1 MAFMDDV
8 LGKMS
13 QAGQSVS
20 KKARDLSEYA
30 KYSSTISDSETE
42 IRNLYSEIG
51 YKVYLAYRNN
61 PLPEVAPQIQRIS
74 ALNKIIEDARAAQK
88 ALSDSEKCPRCGT
101 RIRPGMLFCNNCG
114 CRLAE
119 PAPQQGAPAMQAPAR
134 FCMSCGAPMAP
145 DALFCMS
152 CGARFEAKPAQAAPE
167 ASTPPKAPAAPAQSP
182 VENRARV
189 NSTLAQPTTE
199 DSAPVYSA
207 PAQSTVEDS
216 APVYSAPAQ
225 STVEDSAPVYSV
237 PEEPAYAYA
246 EPETPDAQ
254 QD

>member
-1 MAFMDDV
+1 MDDV
-8 LGKMS
+8 LGKVS

-51 YKVYLAYRNN
+51 YKVYLAYCNN
-61 PLPEVAPQIQRIS
+61 PLPEVAPQIQRIT
-74 ALNKIIEDARAAQK
+74 ALNKMIEDARAAQK
-88 ALSDSEKCPRCGT
+88 ALNDSEKCPRCGT
-101 RIRPGMLFCNNCG
+101 RLRPGMLFCNNCG
-114 CRLAE
+114 CKLAE

-145 DALFCMS
+145 DAVFCMS
-152 CGARFEAKPAQAAPE
+152 CGARFQAKPAEAAPKTE
-167 ASTPPKAPAAPAQSP
+167 PASPKAPAAPAQSP
-182 VENRARV
+182 VEN
-189 NSTLAQPTTE
+189 
-199 DSAPVYSA
+199 SA
-207 PAQSTVEDS
+207 PAQPPLEN
-216 APVYSAPAQ
+216 
-225 STVEDSAPVYSV
+225 SAPVYSV

>member
-74 ALNKIIEDARAAQK
+74 ALNKMIEDARAAQK

-134 FCMSCGAPMAP
+134 FCMSCGA
-145 DALFCMS
+145 
-152 CGARFEAKPAQAAPE
+152 RFEAKPAQAAPE

-182 VENRARV
+182 VENRAPV
-189 NSTLAQPTTE
+189 NSTLAQPTT
-199 DSAPVYSA
+199 
-207 PAQSTVEDS
+207 EDS

>member
-42 IRNLYSEIG
+42 IRTLYSEIG
-51 YKVYLAYRNN
+51 YQVYLAYRNN
-61 PLPEVAPQIQRIS
+61 PLPEVAPQIQRIT
-74 ALNKIIEDARAAQK
+74 ALNKTIEDARAAQK
-88 ALSDSEKCPRCGT
+88 ALNDSEKCPRCGT

-119 PAPQQGAPAMQAPAR
+119 PAPRQDAPAMQAPAR

-145 DALFCMS
+145 DAIFCMS
-152 CGARFEAKPAQAAPE
+152 CGARFEAKPAQAAPAPAAAQAPE
-167 ASTPPKAPAAPAQSP
+167 AAQAAPKAPEVPAAPAAPKAPEAPAAS
-182 VENRARV
+182 
-189 NSTLAQPTTE
+189 AQPL
-199 DSAPVYSA
+199 
-207 PAQSTVEDS
+207 VEDS
-216 APVYSAPAQ
+216 APAY
-225 STVEDSAPVYSV
+225 EDSAPAYSV
-237 PEEPAYAYA
+237 SEEATYAYA

>member
-1 MAFMDDV
+1 MDDV
-8 LGKMS
+8 LGKVS

-51 YKVYLAYRNN
+51 YKVYLAYCNN
-61 PLPEVAPQIQRIS
+61 PLPEVAPQIQRIT
-74 ALNKIIEDARAAQK
+74 ALNKMIEDARAAQK
-88 ALSDSEKCPRCGT
+88 ALNDSEKCPRCGT
-101 RIRPGMLFCNNCG
+101 RLRPGMLFCNNCG
-114 CRLAE
+114 CKLAE

-145 DALFCMS
+145 DAMFCMS
-152 CGARFEAKPAQAAPE
+152 CGARFQAKPAEAAPKTE
-167 ASTPPKAPAAPAQSP
+167 PASPKAPAAPAQSP
-182 VENRARV
+182 VEN
-189 NSTLAQPTTE
+189 
-199 DSAPVYSA
+199 SA
-207 PAQSTVEDS
+207 PAQPPLEN
-216 APVYSAPAQ
+216 
-225 STVEDSAPVYSV
+225 SAPVYSV

>member
-1 MAFMDDV
+1 MDDV

-74 ALNKIIEDARAAQK
+74 ALNKMIEDARAAQK

-119 PAPQQGAPAMQAPAR
+119 PAPQQGGPAMQAPAR

-152 CGARFEAKPAQAAPE
+152 CGARFEAKPAQAVPE
-167 ASTPPKAPAAPAQSP
+167 ASNSPKAPAGPAQP
-182 VENRARV
+182 
-189 NSTLAQPTTE
+189 P
-199 DSAPVYSA
+199 
-207 PAQSTVEDS
+207 VEDS

-225 STVEDSAPVYSV
+225 PPLEDSAPVYSAPAQPPVEDSDPVYSV

-246 EPETPDAQ
+246 EPETPDAE

>member
-1 MAFMDDV
+1 MDDV
-8 LGKMS
+8 LGKVS

-51 YKVYLAYRNN
+51 YKVYLAYCNN
-61 PLPEVAPQIQRIS
+61 PLPEVAPQIQRIT
-74 ALNKIIEDARAAQK
+74 ALNKMIEDARAAQK
-88 ALSDSEKCPRCGT
+88 ALNDSEKCPRCGT
-101 RIRPGMLFCNNCG
+101 RLRPGMLFCNNCG
-114 CRLAE
+114 CKLAE

-145 DALFCMS
+145 DAMFCMS
-152 CGARFEAKPAQAAPE
+152 CGARFEAKPAEAAPK
-167 ASTPPKAPAAPAQSP
+167 TDPADPAQSP
-182 VENRARV
+182 VEN
-189 NSTLAQPTTE
+189 
-199 DSAPVYSA
+199 SA
-207 PAQSTVEDS
+207 PAQPPLEN
-216 APVYSAPAQ
+216 
-225 STVEDSAPVYSV
+225 SAPVYSV

-246 EPETPDAQ
+246 EPGTPDAQ

>member
-1 MAFMDDV
+1 MDDV

-42 IRNLYSEIG
+42 IRTLYSEIG
-51 YKVYLAYRNN
+51 YQVYLAYRNN
-61 PLPEVAPQIQRIS
+61 PLPEVAQQIQRIT
-74 ALNKIIEDARAAQK
+74 ALNKTIEDARAAQK
-88 ALSDSEKCPRCGT
+88 ALNDSEKCPRCGT

-119 PAPQQGAPAMQAPAR
+119 PAPRQDAPAMQAPAR

-145 DALFCMS
+145 DAIFCMS
-152 CGARFEAKPAQAAPE
+152 CGARFEAKPAQAAPAPAAAQAPE
-167 ASTPPKAPAAPAQSP
+167 AAQAAPKAPEAPAAS
-182 VENRARV
+182 
-189 NSTLAQPTTE
+189 AQPL
-199 DSAPVYSA
+199 
-207 PAQSTVEDS
+207 VEDS
-216 APVYSAPAQ
+216 APSAPA
-225 STVEDSAPVYSV
+225 YSV
-237 PEEPAYAYA
+237 SEEATYAYA

>member
-8 LGKMS
+8 LGKVS

-51 YKVYLAYRNN
+51 YKVYLAYCNN
-61 PLPEVAPQIQRIS
+61 PLPEVAPQIQRIT
-74 ALNKIIEDARAAQK
+74 ALNKMIEDARAAQK
-88 ALSDSEKCPRCGT
+88 ALNDSEKCPRCGT
-101 RIRPGMLFCNNCG
+101 RLRPGMLFCNNCG
-114 CRLAE
+114 CKLAE

-145 DALFCMS
+145 DAMFCMS
-152 CGARFEAKPAQAAPE
+152 CGARFEAKPAEAAPK
-167 ASTPPKAPAAPAQSP
+167 TDPADPAQSP
-182 VENRARV
+182 VEN
-189 NSTLAQPTTE
+189 
-199 DSAPVYSA
+199 SA
-207 PAQSTVEDS
+207 PAQPPLEN
-216 APVYSAPAQ
+216 
-225 STVEDSAPVYSV
+225 SAPVYSV

-246 EPETPDAQ
+246 EPGTPDAQ

>member
-1 MAFMDDV
+1 MDDV

-74 ALNKIIEDARAAQK
+74 ALNKMIEDARAAQK

-152 CGARFEAKPAQAAPE
+152 CGARFEAQPAQAAPE
-167 ASTPPKAPAAPAQSP
+167 ASNPPKAPAAPAQSP
-182 VENRARV
+182 VENRAPV

-216 APVYSAPAQ
+216 APVYSAP
-225 STVEDSAPVYSV
+225 VYSV

>member
-8 LGKMS
+8 LGKVS

-51 YKVYLAYRNN
+51 YKVYLAYCNN
-61 PLPEVAPQIQRIS
+61 PLPEVAPQIQRIT
-74 ALNKIIEDARAAQK
+74 ALNKMIEDARAAQK
-88 ALSDSEKCPRCGT
+88 ALNDSEKCPRCGT
-101 RIRPGMLFCNNCG
+101 RLRPGMLFCNNCG
-114 CRLAE
+114 CKLAE

-134 FCMSCGAPMAP
+134 FCMSCGA
-145 DALFCMS
+145 
-152 CGARFEAKPAQAAPE
+152 RFQAKPAKTAPKTE
-167 ASTPPKAPAAPAQSP
+167 PASPKAPAAPEQSP
-182 VENRARV
+182 VENSV
-189 NSTLAQPTTE
+189 PAQP
-199 DSAPVYSA
+199 PV
-207 PAQSTVEDS
+207 EN
-216 APVYSAPAQ
+216 
-225 STVEDSAPVYSV
+225 SAPVYSV

>member
-1 MAFMDDV
+1 MDDV
-8 LGKMS
+8 LGKVS

-51 YKVYLAYRNN
+51 YKVYLAYCNN
-61 PLPEVAPQIQRIS
+61 PLPEVAPQIQRIT
-74 ALNKIIEDARAAQK
+74 ALNKMIEDARAAQK
-88 ALSDSEKCPRCGT
+88 ALNDSEKCPRCGT
-101 RIRPGMLFCNNCG
+101 RLRPGMLFCNNCG
-114 CRLAE
+114 CKLAE

-145 DALFCMS
+145 DAMFCMS
-152 CGARFEAKPAQAAPE
+152 CGARFEAKPAEAAPK
-167 ASTPPKAPAAPAQSP
+167 TDPADPAQSP
-182 VENRARV
+182 VEN
-189 NSTLAQPTTE
+189 
-199 DSAPVYSA
+199 SA
-207 PAQSTVEDS
+207 PAQPPLEN
-216 APVYSAPAQ
+216 
-225 STVEDSAPVYSV
+225 SAPVYSV

>member
-8 LGKMS
+8 LGKVS

-51 YKVYLAYRNN
+51 YKVYLAYCNN
-61 PLPEVAPQIQRIS
+61 PLPEVAPQIQRIT
-74 ALNKIIEDARAAQK
+74 ALNKMIEDARAAQK
-88 ALSDSEKCPRCGT
+88 ALNDSEKCPRCGT
-101 RIRPGMLFCNNCG
+101 RLRPGMLFCNNCG
-114 CRLAE
+114 CKLAE

-145 DALFCMS
+145 DAMFCMS
-152 CGARFEAKPAQAAPE
+152 CGARFQAKPAEAAPKTE
-167 ASTPPKAPAAPAQSP
+167 PASPKAPAAPAQSP
-182 VENRARV
+182 VEN
-189 NSTLAQPTTE
+189 
-199 DSAPVYSA
+199 SA
-207 PAQSTVEDS
+207 PAQPPLEN
-216 APVYSAPAQ
+216 
-225 STVEDSAPVYSV
+225 SAPVYSV

>member
-1 MAFMDDV
+1 MDDV

-30 KYSSTISDSETE
+30 KYSSTISESETE

-51 YKVYLAYRNN
+51 YKVYLAYCNN
-61 PLPEVAPQIQRIS
+61 PLPEVAPQIQRIT
-74 ALNKIIEDARAAQK
+74 ALNKTIEDARAAQK
-88 ALSDSEKCPRCGT
+88 ALNDSEKCPRCGT

-114 CRLAE
+114 CKLAE

-145 DALFCMS
+145 DAMFCMS
-152 CGARFEAKPAQAAPE
+152 CGARFEAKPAEAAPA
-167 ASTPPKAPAAPAQSP
+167 ASAAPAAPTAPAAPAAPAQPPFES
-182 VENRARV
+182 
-189 NSTLAQPTTE
+189 ST
-199 DSAPVYSA
+199 PVYSA
-207 PAQSTVEDS
+207 P
-216 APVYSAPAQ
+216 
-225 STVEDSAPVYSV
+225 
-237 PEEPAYAYA
+237 EEATYAYA
-246 EPETPDAQ
+246 ESEAADAQ

>member
-1 MAFMDDV
+1 MDDV
-8 LGKMS
+8 LGKVS

-51 YKVYLAYRNN
+51 YKVYLAYCNN
-61 PLPEVAPQIQRIS
+61 PLPEVAPQIQRIT
-74 ALNKIIEDARAAQK
+74 ALNKMIEDARAAQK
-88 ALSDSEKCPRCGT
+88 ALNDSEKCPRCGT

-114 CRLAE
+114 CKLAE

-145 DALFCMS
+145 DAMFCMS
-152 CGARFEAKPAQAAPE
+152 CGARFEAKPAEAAPKTDP
-167 ASTPPKAPAAPAQSP
+167 ADPKVPTDPAQSP
-182 VENRARV
+182 VEN
-189 NSTLAQPTTE
+189 
-199 DSAPVYSA
+199 SAPVQ
-207 PAQSTVEDS
+207 PPLEN
-216 APVYSAPAQ
+216 
-225 STVEDSAPVYSV
+225 SAPVYSV

-246 EPETPDAQ
+246 EPGTPDAQ

>member
-8 LGKMS
+8 LGKVS

-51 YKVYLAYRNN
+51 YKVYLAYCNN
-61 PLPEVAPQIQRIS
+61 PLPEVAPQIQQIT
-74 ALNKIIEDARAAQK
+74 ALNKMIEDARAAQK
-88 ALSDSEKCPRCGT
+88 ALNDSEKCPRCGT
-101 RIRPGMLFCNNCG
+101 RLRPGMLFCNNCG
-114 CRLAE
+114 CKLAE

-145 DALFCMS
+145 DAMFCMS
-152 CGARFEAKPAQAAPE
+152 CGARFEAKPAEAAPK
-167 ASTPPKAPAAPAQSP
+167 TDPADPAQSP
-182 VENRARV
+182 VEN
-189 NSTLAQPTTE
+189 
-199 DSAPVYSA
+199 SA
-207 PAQSTVEDS
+207 PAQPPLEN
-216 APVYSAPAQ
+216 
-225 STVEDSAPVYSV
+225 SAPVYSV